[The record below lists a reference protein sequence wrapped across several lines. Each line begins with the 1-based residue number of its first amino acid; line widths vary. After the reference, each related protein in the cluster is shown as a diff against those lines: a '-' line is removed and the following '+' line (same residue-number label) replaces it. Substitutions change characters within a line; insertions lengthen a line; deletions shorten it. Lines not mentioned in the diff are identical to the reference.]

1 MYVRDFFTCKR
12 RADLEIHG
20 LEAVWLELQVQS
32 KQILVGGFYRPPNS
46 GAEYFNLV
54 VESID
59 RAHNTNITDLII
71 LGDFNYNMLT
81 NDNNK
86 IRDTMLHYN
95 LSQVIKDATH
105 FTENSSSLIDLI
117 LLRNTANMLTSG
129 VIDNFLPDQIRYH
142 CPIIVLLKFLRPSV
156 KTYKRRVWLYPQADF
171 TRYRELLSE
180 YNFEEDIER
189 NTDLEHNVKYI
200 TNALIEASEKSIPN
214 KIVTIR
220 PKDHPWI
227 TCRIRNLIRKRKR
240 IFRKYKKTYDNNLR
254 DKFKAIRNK
263 VVNEIRK
270 SKKEYFDKLEQLL
283 SNESASSKISWKTS
297 KQILNLNKHQQI
309 YQP

>member
-1 MYVRDFFTCKR
+1 MLSSHLSIMHLNIQSLLPKIDIIRCEAHAYDVLVFTESWLKPQIPNDSILIDSFAPPHRTDRHDRPGGGVAMYVRDFFTCKR

-32 KQILVGGFYRPPNS
+32 KQILVGGFYRPTNS
-46 GAEYFNLV
+46 SAEYFNLV

-129 VIDNFLPDQIRYH
+129 VIDNFLTEQIRYH

-156 KTYKRRVWLYPQADF
+156 KTYI
-171 TRYRELLSE
+171 TSGE
-180 YNFEEDIER
+180 YG
-189 NTDLEHNVKYI
+189 
-200 TNALIEASEKSIPN
+200 SIP
-214 KIVTIR
+214 K
-220 PKDHPWI
+220 
-227 TCRIRNLIRKRKR
+227 
-240 IFRKYKKTYDNNLR
+240 
-254 DKFKAIRNK
+254 
-263 VVNEIRK
+263 
-270 SKKEYFDKLEQLL
+270 Q
-283 SNESASSKISWKTS
+283 ISPDIANFYLNITS
-297 KQILNLNKHQQI
+297 KRTSNAIPTLNI
-309 YQP
+309 M